1 MKNDFQT
8 MKEIQKKDAKKDI
21 IIRSIENFIETK
33 NRYIQAIL
41 LLIAVISGIA
51 YGFVPLEMQTVI
63 RYTLVINI
71 FMELYVLQT
80 KDSIMQNKM
89 NLLAVDVNAQKGG
102 LRFEEEIDIDNF
114 FENASADFF
123 LSGIAPSRFIQ
134 KYQSRIEDL
143 LKNNKKVKVHI
154 LFSSLDTVSENCAE
168 YYGAKD
174 NITNQYDLLCKLNV
188 VISLIENSKILKGAF
203 DEERLLLATSNIVFT
218 TSFVAYNI
226 FSGKTHHSKIKI
238 TFYQQG
244 EHKPG
249 ELPCAVVD
257 SIKNIRDMY
266 PYFQNI
272 VNNQWN
278 AAERIGDEELKTFSN
293 DLIHQLSLLKEEKI

>member
-102 LRFEEEIDIDNF
+102 LRFEEEID
-114 FENASADFF
+114 
-123 LSGIAPSRFIQ
+123 
-134 KYQSRIEDL
+134 L
-143 LKNNKKVKVHI
+143 L
-154 LFSSLDTVSENCAE
+154 
-168 YYGAKD
+168 
-174 NITNQYDLLCKLNV
+174 
-188 VISLIENSKILKGAF
+188 
-203 DEERLLLATSNIVFT
+203 R
-218 TSFVAYNI
+218 
-226 FSGKTHHSKIKI
+226 
-238 TFYQQG
+238 
-244 EHKPG
+244 
-249 ELPCAVVD
+249 
-257 SIKNIRDMY
+257 
-266 PYFQNI
+266 
-272 VNNQWN
+272 
-278 AAERIGDEELKTFSN
+278 
-293 DLIHQLSLLKEEKI
+293 